1 MRSPKRI
8 RELLKNRDLFLEQ
21 ARTKLENTT
30 LRLQT
35 NLFTQIINDI
45 VIRLDIKDGLILDNA
60 NNYRLISELDRVYD
74 TFNKK
79 VIETLLPQ
87 INKGTEMVVNM
98 SKGYFSVVLSG
109 NLPARFEKILEATR
123 VLTDLR
129 LGIRMGKMI
138 RGGALM
144 SMLRVDPLDF
154 KQLMSKA
161 VTSQMNMKDFVDI
174 VKDNITGSEEKIGLL
189 ERQFK
194 SFAYDIYQQYDRG
207 YNKKLA
213 NEFGM
218 KYFIYQGGLIIDS
231 RDFCVC
237 HNGKIFSVE
246 EAEEWKKWTPDMC
259 EYPPEHPMQA
269 KEGTKYPPNAV
280 PSYLSILGYSPLD
293 DAGGPRCRHILG
305 FIADELAFR
314 MRPDLKK

>member
-1 MRSPKRI
+1 MKPPKRI
-8 RELLKNRDLFLEQ
+8 NELLKNRDLFLEQ

-45 VIRLDIKDGLILDNA
+45 VIRLDIKDGVILDNA
-60 NNYRLISELDRVYD
+60 NNYRLISELDKVYD
-74 TFNKK
+74 IFNKK

-87 INKGTEMVVNM
+87 INKGTETIANM
-98 SKGYFSVVLSG
+98 SRGYFTIILSG
-109 NLPARFEKILEATR
+109 NLPVRFEKILETTR
-123 VLTDLR
+123 ILTDLR

-161 VTSQMNMKDFVDI
+161 VTSQMNMKDFVGI
-174 VKDNITGSEEKIGLL
+174 VKESITGTEEKIGAL
-189 ERQFK
+189 ERQFNR
-194 SFAYDIYQQYDRG
+194 FAYDSYQQYDAA
-207 YNKKLA
+207 YNKNLA

-218 KYFIYQGGLIIDS
+218 KYFIYQGGLIKDS

-237 HNGKIFSVE
+237 HDGKVWSIE
-246 EAEEWKKWTPDMC
+246 ETLTWMDWVPADC
-259 EYPPEHPMQA
+259 EYP
-269 KEGTKYPPNAV
+269 EGYEVKQKDINSK
-280 PSYLSILGYSPLD
+280 PSYMGYAGYDPLVD
-293 DAGGPRCRHILG
+293 RGGYNCRHILG

-314 MRPDLKK
+314 MRPELRPVKKE